1 MLTKRGKYAL
11 RAVIY
16 LGRHRER
23 GPILIQE
30 VAEKEQIPK
39 KFLEA
44 ILRDLRNEGIL
55 QSKMG
60 KGGGYQLA
68 VAPAK
73 ITLGEIIRTIDGPLA
88 PIPCASQTAYAP
100 CSDCPT
106 VEACMIR
113 AVMRDVRDASAG
125 ILDGTTVQMLLDR
138 SAALEAETKR
148 TLHFDI

>member
-11 RAVIY
+11 RAVLY
-16 LGRHRER
+16 LGKHRDR

-30 VAEKEQIPK
+30 IAEQEQIPK

-60 KGGGYQLA
+60 KGGGYLLA
-68 VAPAK
+68 QAPTR
-73 ITLGEIIRTIDGPLA
+73 ISLGDIIRTIDGPLA

-106 VEACMIR
+106 VDTCMIR
-113 AVMRDVRDASAG
+113 IIMRDVRDASSK
-125 ILDGTTVQMLLDR
+125 ILDGTSLQDALDR
-138 SAALEAETKR
+138 STALDAETKK

>member
-11 RAVIY
+11 RAVLY
-16 LGRHRER
+16 LGRHRDR

-30 VAEKEQIPK
+30 IAEQEQIPK

-60 KGGGYQLA
+60 KGGGYLLA
-68 VAPAK
+68 QPTTR
-73 ITLGEIIRTIDGPLA
+73 ISLGDVIRTIDGPLA

-106 VEACMIR
+106 VDTCMIR
-113 AVMRDVRDASAG
+113 IVMRDVRDASSK
-125 ILDGTTVQMLLDR
+125 ILDGTSLQDALDR
-138 SAALEAETKR
+138 STALDAETKK

>member
-11 RAVIY
+11 RAVLY
-16 LGRHRER
+16 LGRHRDR

-30 VAEKEQIPK
+30 IAEQEQIPK

-60 KGGGYQLA
+60 KGGGYLLA
-68 VAPAK
+68 QPTTR
-73 ITLGEIIRTIDGPLA
+73 ISLGDVIRTIDGPLA

-106 VEACMIR
+106 VDTCMIR
-113 AVMRDVRDASAG
+113 IIMRDVRDASSK
-125 ILDGTTVQMLLDR
+125 ILDGTSLQDALDR
-138 SAALEAETKR
+138 STALDAETKK